1 MKEAFPPVIA
11 PSARILILGTM
22 PGEESLA
29 RKGYYANP
37 RNQFWRITQAI
48 YGIPQ
53 NRTCPHRCGERNGR
67 SGYWPPGI
75 TFND

>member
-22 PGEESLA
+22 PGEESRA

-37 RNQFWRITQAI
+37 RNRFWRIMRAV
-48 YGIPQ
+48 YGIP
-53 NRTCPHRCGERNGR
+53 HA
-67 SGYWPPGI
+67 SK
-75 TFND
+75 